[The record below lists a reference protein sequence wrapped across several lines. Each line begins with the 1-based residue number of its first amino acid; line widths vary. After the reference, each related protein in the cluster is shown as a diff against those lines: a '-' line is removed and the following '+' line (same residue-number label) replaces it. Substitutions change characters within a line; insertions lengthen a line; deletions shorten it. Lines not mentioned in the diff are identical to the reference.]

1 MPSARIAPSTPM
13 VEIIYRVQDIPEST
27 VFNVDIGRM
36 RVSNAE
42 LEEEENYL
50 HNFAKYNTLDSLF
63 QYFYCI
69 VNIFYNNKNEK
80 YDYICLFLNKILF
93 YLYKHIPYSS
103 YITLKSLFVGIIF
116 IFTSVF

>member
-50 HNFAKYNTLDSLF
+50 HNFASRVAKGLR
-63 QYFYCI
+63 
-69 VNIFYNNKNEK
+69 
-80 YDYICLFLNKILF
+80 CLCGQA
-93 YLYKHIPYSS
+93 
-103 YITLKSLFVGIIF
+103 VA
-116 IFTSVF
+116 VA